1 MLCSVNDNKC
11 LSENSLE
18 KEGQL
23 FFHYG
28 MEMFILIAFLIMK
41 RERKLDCMHTNIYI
55 DALVCVYM
63 CVCVHICTHIFFK
76 IYIHT
81 FNTQHIFFKICIY
94 FKTHRDRETQYTHK
108 DSKVKDW

>member
-18 KEGQL
+18 KESQL

-41 RERKLDCMHTNIYI
+41 RERKIDCMHTNTYI

-63 CVCVHICTHIFFK
+63 YIYIYVRVCVHM
-76 IYIHT
+76 HT
-81 FNTQHIFFKICIY
+81 Y
-94 FKTHRDRETQYTHK
+94 
-108 DSKVKDW
+108 VL